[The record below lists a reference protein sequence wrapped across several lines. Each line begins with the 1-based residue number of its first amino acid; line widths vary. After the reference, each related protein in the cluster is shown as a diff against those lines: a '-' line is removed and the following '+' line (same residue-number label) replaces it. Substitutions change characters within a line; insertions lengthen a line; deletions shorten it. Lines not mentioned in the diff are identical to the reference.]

1 MAKNILFV
9 LIVLSYISFGIL
21 PGFSGQ
27 IALPCGVTAEVPI
40 YIQNVNIPG
49 VSGKLVRENFRE
61 LEDQE
66 DNYSRKDL
74 IPERC
79 QGNTEDID
87 SLINSENREN
97 DPSFDSSD
105 LPFNLGG
112 PASRIIMMK
121 DKFDDTTLDTF
132 NSTMQNFPILNVK
145 ATEAVLRPSGN
156 GVELRINIA
165 GD

>member
-9 LIVLSYISFGIL
+9 LIVLSYISFGVL
-21 PGFSGQ
+21 PVFSGQ
-27 IALPCGVTAEVPI
+27 MVLPGGVTAEVPI
-40 YIQNVNIPG
+40 YVPHVNIPG
-49 VSGKLVRENFRE
+49 LSGGFVQENFRD

-74 IPERC
+74 IPESC
-79 QGNTEDID
+79 QGNTKDLD

-97 DPSFDSSD
+97 DPSLDRSD
-105 LPFNLGG
+105 LPFNFGG

-132 NSTMQNFPILNVK
+132 NSTMQNFPILNVQ